1 MLVALVQWL
10 ERVGPLV
17 FWACIVGAL
26 AIDTVAAATVLGTRS
41 RALVNKWTGAVLAI
55 NVALLGV
62 GTAVPAAMYVTKM
75 AVIAV
80 APSLTLNAAVLSFDE
95 P

>member
-1 MLVALVQWL
+1 MIVALVQWL
-10 ERVGPLV
+10 DRVGPLV

-41 RALVNKWTGAVLAI
+41 RELVNKWTGAVLVA
-55 NVALLGV
+55 NAALLGV
-62 GTAVPAAMYVTKM
+62 GVAVPSAMYVTKM
-75 AVIAV
+75 AVMAV
-80 APSLTLNAAVLSFDE
+80 APSVPSPSIMLTE

>member
-10 ERVGPLV
+10 DRVGPLV

-41 RALVNKWTGAVLAI
+41 RALVNKWTGAVL
-55 NVALLGV
+55 VANATLLGV
-62 GTAVPAAMYVTKM
+62 GVAVPSAMYVAKM
-75 AVIAV
+75 AVMAV
-80 APSLTLNAAVLSFDE
+80 APSMTPNGAVLSLDE